1 LFCKRDRRVESVTI
15 ELQFAD
21 NLSAHI
27 RAKNQDLSKY
37 NPFGTADGRLLSIVE
52 RRNWL
57 YENIDVKTRK
67 QA

>member
-1 LFCKRDRRVESVTI
+1 
-15 ELQFAD
+15 LQSAD

-57 YENIDVKTRK
+57 YEDIDAKTRK